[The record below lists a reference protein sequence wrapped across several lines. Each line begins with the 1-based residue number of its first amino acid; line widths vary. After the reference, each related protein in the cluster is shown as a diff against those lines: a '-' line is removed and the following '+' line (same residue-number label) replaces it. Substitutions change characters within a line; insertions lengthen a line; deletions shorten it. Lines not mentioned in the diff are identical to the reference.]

1 MNITE
6 SIKALAISYIAKF
19 DVVDDIEGINEGFC
33 GYFAEDIAK
42 QIDGAVAIW
51 DNEKIHSTT
60 KLQSYHHCFILFE
73 ERYYDSESPEGVDH
87 PKDLFFYKREVEYLK
102 WVQKRLTIQHKQ

>member
-51 DNEKIHSTT
+51 DT
-60 KLQSYHHCFILFE
+60 KKFIQQLSY
-73 ERYYDSESPEGVDH
+73 SPTIIV
-87 PKDLFFYKREVEYLK
+87 LSYLK
-102 WVQKRLTIQHKQ
+102 KDIMIPNHQKA